1 MRYTPFLLLPLSVLL
16 LMGCF
21 GKESKVEEASR
32 VEYIPEYPTLPD
44 DAPLPDQMDEAAAS
58 IDRELLEEQEKFYL
72 KNLADIR
79 SLYSD
84 AEGSL
89 LISEESMDAM
99 ADMMLAPN
107 RVRLKIAA
115 LRFHFRAPES
125 ANAGFETTHQ
135 GIVHLLGE
143 RVPAQ
148 GEYAREIPRHR
159 VYLHARFS
167 YEIQELESFGTERR
181 VNVDRFI
188 IFEKTPEKKWTRVR
202 IEERAPGEK
211 I

>member
-1 MRYTPFLLLPLSVLL
+1 
-16 LMGCF
+16 MGCF
-21 GKESKVEEASR
+21 GRESKVEEASQ

-72 KNLADIR
+72 KNMPDVRA
-79 SLYSD
+79 LYSD
-84 AEGSL
+84 DRGKL
-89 LISEESMDAM
+89 LISEESMAAM

-107 RVRLKIAA
+107 RVRLKIAV
-115 LRFHFRAPES
+115 LKFHFRAPES

-148 GEYAREIPRHR
+148 GEYSGQIERHR

-167 YEIQELESFGTERR
+167 YDVQQLESFETERR

-202 IEERAPGEK
+202 VEERAPGEK